1 MQNTPLFYIGF
12 HTHTHTKDLA
22 AFLWQDQGC
31 TSLKAL
37 KAQAAGDLMSKKKS
51 DFIVNVFV
59 FGLFLQ
65 ELCQQKSH
73 VPHVT
78 LVK

>member
-37 KAQAAGDLMSKKKS
+37 KVQAAGDLMSKKRMIS
-51 DFIVNVFV
+51 
-59 FGLFLQ
+59 L
-65 ELCQQKSH
+65 
-73 VPHVT
+73 
-78 LVK
+78 